1 MRWFESLDQ
10 PEAFGPPDQPQDVRL
25 AVKAWNLLGGI
36 DWAGLP
42 LVAEILGYDDIELL
56 ITQLV
61 VIRDRERE

>member
-1 MRWFESLDQ
+1 
-10 PEAFGPPDQPQDVRL
+10 VHL
-25 AVKAWNLLGGI
+25 AVRAWNLLGGI

-61 VIRDRERE
+61 VIRDREKE

>member
-1 MRWFESLDQ
+1 MH
-10 PEAFGPPDQPQDVRL
+10 L
-25 AVKAWNLLGGI
+25 AIRAWNLLGGI

-61 VIRDRERE
+61 VIRDREKE